1 MCALSANPAKG
12 KRLKPQL
19 WFLEGY
25 LDRNRSLRR
34 MPVADFPYRMGR
46 QADLSLTLDSTEISR
61 VHAEIVKKNG
71 VLLIRDLG
79 STNGTFVNHEP
90 VTRDTR
96 LRDGDI
102 IHLAT
107 VELRLVGLDSDQLP
121 SANTTRHGLGPLSAE
136 LPVGTR
142 YLQELLLNERV
153 TAAFQPIFEIDGT
166 IHGWEILGRGAHPKL
181 SGKPMDLFRIAESVG
196 LEVMLSDAFR
206 RVGVSLASEYHHA
219 GTYFVNTHPQET
231 EEPEHFVRT
240 METLRGRFPDL
251 GIVVELHEAAF
262 ADVKALNKLREQLAA
277 LEMKLAFDDFG
288 AGRARIVELSDAP
301 PDYIKLDIS
310 LVRDLDKASAAR
322 REMVEMMLD
331 FAHKRNILTVAEGV
345 SRAGEERV
353 CREMGFDLL
362 QGFHLGKPKS
372 AENFAA

>member
-1 MCALSANPAKG
+1 
-12 KRLKPQL
+12 
-19 WFLEGY
+19 
-25 LDRNRSLRR
+25 

-61 VHAEIVKKNG
+61 VHAEILKKRG
-71 VLLIRDLG
+71 DLVIRDLG

-90 VTRDTR
+90 VTRETR

-107 VELRLVGLDSDQLP
+107 VELRLVGLDSDQMP
-121 SANTTRHGLGPLSAE
+121 SSATTRLGLGTLSEE

-142 YLQELLLNERV
+142 HLQDLLLNEKV
-153 TAAFQPIFEIDGT
+153 TAAFQPIFSTGGE
-166 IHGWEILGRGAHPKL
+166 IHGWEVLGRGAHPQL

-196 LEVMLSDAFR
+196 LEIMLSSVFR
-206 RVGVSLASEYHHA
+206 RVGVALASQYHPQ

-231 EEPEHFVRT
+231 EDPGQFVRT
-240 METLRGRFPDL
+240 METLRGEFPNL
-251 GIVVELHEAAF
+251 GMVVELHEGAF
-262 ADVKALNKLREQLAA
+262 ADVKALNTLREQLAA
-277 LEMKLAFDDFG
+277 LDMKLAFDDFG
-288 AGRARIVELSDAP
+288 AGRARLVELSDAP

-322 REMVEMMLD
+322 RDMVEMMLD
-331 FAHKRNILTVAEGV
+331 FSRKRDILTVAEGV

-362 QGFHLGKPKS
+362 QGFHLGRPQS
-372 AENFAA
+372 AEHFAA